1 MRPAPRDPAGA
12 GHAARIERRRR
23 RTVPR
28 PPLANSIAALLLAL
42 AAALPAPM
50 PAQAGD
56 WKATELV
63 ATYPVSGETGLA
75 LYRSIGEN
83 GPRLGPGASAIAH
96 TSFDLKWRRDYRPDG
111 TTCQLRSALPFLTIT
126 TTLPKPETPLTGAL
140 ARRWKTFIDGITAH
154 EAIHS
159 AMIHDLVRA
168 IIAETVGTRTEND
181 PGCTKI
187 RPLILQKVKAAY
199 ARHQARSRAF
209 DRDEMGRGGTVEGL
223 VRALVE

>member
-1 MRPAPRDPAGA
+1 MRPAPRDPARA

-23 RTVPR
+23 RTGLR
-28 PPLANSIAALLLAL
+28 PLLANSIAALAL
-42 AAALPAPM
+42 IALPAR
-50 PAQAGD
+50 AAD
-56 WKATELV
+56 WKATERV
-63 ATYPVSGETGLA
+63 ATYSVSGETGLA

-96 TSFDLKWRRDYRPDG
+96 TSFELKWRRDYRPDG
-111 TTCQLRSALPFLTIT
+111 TACQLRSALPFLTIT
-126 TTLPKPETPLTGAL
+126 TTLPKPSAPPTGAT

-168 IIAETVGTRTEND
+168 IIAGTVGTRTEND
-181 PGCTKI
+181 PRCTKI

-209 DRDEMGRGGTVEGL
+209 DKDEMGRGGNVEGL
-223 VRALVE
+223 VRGLVE